1 MGFTGQI
8 FATRIAIGLAVPSPQ
23 ALAKTGGTLARGI
36 QNIQS
41 QVMQARRAQ
50 AGSLGQYQAELNK
63 LNSATMSTTQ
73 KLNNEINV
81 SLKRSLMKM
90 DQTTNQAL
98 GKSFNNTKKGYSKLQ
113 SVLSKPLANQ
123 LMTGMGGLKGIDA
136 MIQKTQNLNNMG
148 RANRQE
154 IISTQSQI
162 VAASTKA
169 VDVAA
174 KEVQQ
179 LDAAGKLESKKGQT
193 ATDNLA
199 KLIKEEQIQKEIL
212 DDLKFINR
220 EIDTKR
226 NKMRQATEQAKQFTQ
241 NLLAGADALR
251 NKFNTALRT
260 TAVLVTAVG
269 YKLQQNITDLMEY
282 ERELL
287 NANSVFNLTNSNL
300 FDVSQS
306 ILEFGNNFGI
316 ATQNASAGLY
326 QLASAG
332 VSANEAMEILPHTL
346 KLSMAV
352 QGDHNTISKLTAQ
365 TLFGFGMEMDQAA
378 ELTDKFAFAIQKSLI
393 EYQDLSSAVKFALPF
408 FTSTGQSIDQLLGA
422 LQVLTNRALEAGI
435 AGRGLR
441 QALAEFAESALDAE
455 VGFRK
460 MGVEILNAEGE
471 MMQLTEIASQFAEAV
486 GPDTASN
493 TELLTTLIED
503 LNVRGATAFI
513 HLVQASDEFTQAV
526 KDTENAGGQLDEMV
540 KIQNAS
546 LQAQVQILKTN
557 IFSIFA
563 FRDAAYEGTEFLN
576 GFHEAVHNLVNGF
589 KEQIIVTK
597 DGKQQLTEFGQNIQ
611 DMATGA
617 LESFASMFERFVAS
631 LEAIAQ
637 HSDTFIKLFNAMTQ
651 AMEAVALIIDYM
663 ANTNVPLLNRSLL
676 EVYATLKLIS
686 MLGIFTL
693 GGGLLKAGGAILGGL
708 GGIATAGRA
717 AMGGGLAAN
726 MTRNAAGRVTYK
738 AGTMIGGKNVGGKFV
753 SSALVRGGSRLG
765 LAALGPAG
773 AVIGGALL
781 AKDIYDFASNRAN
794 GGYVKPMMS
803 GGYIVGEQGPELF
816 MPGQSGQVL
825 NNAETNNML
834 GKGTV
839 FRNVTIGIDSF
850 GGLA

>member
-154 IISTQSQI
+154 IINTQSQI

-179 LDAAGKLESKKGQT
+179 LDAAGKLESKKGQK

-199 KLIKEEQIQKEIL
+199 TLIKEEQIQKEIL

-226 NKMRQATEQAKQFTQ
+226 NKIRQATEQAKQFTQ

-269 YKLQQNITDLMEY
+269 YKLQQNIADLMEY

-589 KEQIIVTK
+589 KDQIIVTK

-617 LESFASMFERFVAS
+617 LQSFASMFERFVAS

-717 AMGGGLAAN
+717 AMSGGLAAN